1 MPHSYDFST
10 AWKHFFQDPEYEHL
24 VSVTHHSNIKD
35 SKIQMRALSS
45 VDCPHYSKV
54 PVSLHESYVVPNR
67 RIISV
72 ILSADSN
79 ISMY

>member
-1 MPHSYDFST
+1 MILILLESIFS
-10 AWKHFFQDPEYEHL
+10 QDPEYVQL

-35 SKIQMRALSS
+35 KKNQMHALSS

-67 RIISV
+67 RIITV

>member
-1 MPHSYDFST
+1 MILVLLESIFS
-10 AWKHFFQDPEYEHL
+10 QDHEYIHL
-24 VSVTHHSNIKD
+24 VPVTLNSNIEVTV
-35 SKIQMRALSS
+35 MLLRALSS